1 LVIRVTLT
9 PTRFF
14 LAVGTTL
21 IHEGFKVKVNT
32 WMGTQ
37 QRRGRTKV
45 FSGVKLT
52 FNKTIRWAKGG
63 RRRKKDPEQEV
74 QDVVTM
80 DAGMKY
86 RELAERRLNAARTAF
101 EAAAV
106 ELRAAERRVQDA
118 EKYFESLRSHCDKGR
133 NSMISMTL
141 SWWSMRVDQQSAC
154 ALFLCGCYASN

>member
-1 LVIRVTLT
+1 MVALT
-9 PTRFF
+9 SPWICQLATRILIGAPLSPTRFF

-45 FSGVKLT
+45 PSGVKLT

-106 ELRAAERRVQDA
+106 ELRAAERGVQDA
-118 EKYFESLRSHCDKGR
+118 EKYFESLRSHCDKAKKQHDF
-133 NSMISMTL
+133 NDIVL
-141 SWWSMRVDQQSAC
+141 VEH
-154 ALFLCGCYASN
+154 AS